1 MRRLPVRP
9 CLAPGF
15 TVLAGP
21 DRIRLV
27 AGEDFRY
34 TLSAPGLGEW
44 LPAWLGQLDGRH
56 CLDEALALL
65 PEDRRSAAQ
74 EVVARLYGERVLTE
88 ASAQAAHAADRYYLC
103 IEGEGRLADMLRST
117 SGAGQGGEAKAAPVL
132 AQDNLDYDAALR
144 FNRRCLEGGS
154 PWLWITCGP
163 LARGYVSPA
172 FLPDAGP
179 CLACLLTHFERLSPA
194 PEIYGDL
201 IEHAR
206 RGLPIA
212 PAPFPEAAMRL
223 LGDLLLA
230 KAQGLAQAEAP
241 AALFR
246 LHVLEVATLEI
257 SSHRVFIDPE
267 CTQCRGRR

>member
-1 MRRLPVRP
+1 MSRLPVRP

-15 TVLAGP
+15 TVLGGP
-21 DRIRLV
+21 DRVRLV
-27 AGEDFRY
+27 AGEDCRY
-34 TLSAPGLGEW
+34 TLAAPGLNEW
-44 LPAWLGQLDGRH
+44 LPAWLGQLDGRRR
-56 CLDEALALL
+56 LDEALALL
-65 PEDRRSAAQ
+65 PEDRRAAAQ
-74 EVVARLYGERVLTE
+74 EMVARLYAERVLTE
-88 ASAQAAHAADRYYLC
+88 APAAAAHTAERYTLC
-103 IEGEGRLADMLRST
+103 IEGEGRLAAVLR
-117 SGAGQGGEAKAAPVL
+117 GAAAAGQGGEGRPVPVL

-144 FNRRCLEGGS
+144 FNRRCLEGAS

-163 LARGYVSPA
+163 LARGYASPA

-201 IEHAR
+201 IAHAR

-212 PAPFPEAAMRL
+212 AAPFPEAAARL
-223 LGDLLLA
+223 LCDLLLA
-230 KAQGLAQAEAP
+230 KAEGLAQVEAP

-246 LHVLEVATLEI
+246 LHVLEAATLEV

-267 CTQCRGRR
+267 CTQCRARR